1 MKKILFLLLG
11 ALGVALPAGAA
22 EQKIEMV
29 TYFPVPYVAY
39 SHIKPTKQ
47 LDVGTATACEM
58 NLGCDESGT
67 VGSFPLYVTNTLN
80 LNKGRM
86 NFNSAAAVYSSVIKM
101 GDGYGAANLDF
112 NQNLRI
118 GTLNN
123 GYTLETDQTTVDVLN
138 LFPDQI
144 KNSFPSCAAVGGTDS
159 ISWQALKLNKTT
171 ETYLMCGVPKEGEE
185 EEEKGDC
192 SDESYKKNHKAECCP
207 YVSYTDT
214 ACYTEKTAYKW
225 KNTSISMSDTFG
237 SDWVVRVCEQK
248 CWNNSKSECLHNANT
263 INGVFSTGPK
273 LKISGSGND
282 ALPFRTLCT
291 NGTAESCTFW
301 EDPYGWTTYWCNEGN
316 VGLTLVGFVGVAQNG
331 QGLICPQPGS
341 SVSPEWR
348 CGQTAYICAEA
359 GKEYVKNGWN

>member
-67 VGSFPLYVTNTLN
+67 VGLFPLYVTNTLN

-86 NFNSAAAVYSSVIKM
+86 DFNSAAAVYSSVIKM

-185 EEEKGDC
+185 EETEEGDC
-192 SDESYKKNHKAECCP
+192 SDWSYKWNHREECCVNAP
-207 YVSYTDT
+207 VTDLD
-214 ACYTEKTAYKW
+214 CYQEKTVYKW
-225 KNTSISMSDTFG
+225 KSNSFSMENTFG
-237 SDWVVRVCEQK
+237 SDWVLTLCQQK
-248 CWNNSKSECLHNANT
+248 CWITPNATECWPNADFV
-263 INGVFSTGPK
+263 NGVFTSNPKIVVEGSSGVSTVFA
-273 LKISGSGND
+273 I
-282 ALPFRTLCT
+282 CT
-291 NGTAESCTFW
+291 NGTAETCKWGTKTYSCAQ
-301 EDPYGWTTYWCNEGN
+301 ENEGLVL
-316 VGLTLVGFVGVAQNG
+316 VGLRGTAANGDGFY
-331 QGLICPQPGS
+331 CPQRGTGA
-341 SVSPEWR
+341 SPQWN
-348 CGQTAYICAEA
+348 GTITSYICTGTKIYEDT
-359 GKEYVKNGWN
+359 GWK